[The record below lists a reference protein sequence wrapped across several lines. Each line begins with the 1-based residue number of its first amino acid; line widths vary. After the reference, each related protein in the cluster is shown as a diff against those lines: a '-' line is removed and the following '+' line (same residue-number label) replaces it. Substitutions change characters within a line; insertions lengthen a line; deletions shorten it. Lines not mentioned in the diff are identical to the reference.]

1 MFVPRVLRD
10 VGRGAAHAS
19 DDARRIRHESP
30 LPTPRSGAFRQT
42 VGLCVSYDA
51 PASSWE
57 HSMPNDNDPYLILSG
72 MHAGDAD
79 SVFDTLSWWLM
90 SGATLV
96 VWTGLA
102 LLLTNA

>member
-1 MFVPRVLRD
+1 
-10 VGRGAAHAS
+10 
-19 DDARRIRHESP
+19 
-30 LPTPRSGAFRQT
+30 
-42 VGLCVSYDA
+42 
-51 PASSWE
+51 
-57 HSMPNDNDPYLILSG
+57 MPNDNDPYLILSG